1 MIEPLNIG
9 VSNKKEFLNFSNDK
23 DAMNHVVLEDKKED
37 NKTNVKSYSLD
48 EILGGRIPQFIKIDV
63 EGFENNIIEGA
74 KHTLSNQNLFGIIIE
89 LIGGGKWF

>member
-9 VSNKKEFLNFSNDK
+9 VSNKGVLNFSNDK

-48 EILGGRIPQFIKIDV
+48 EILGRIPQFIKIDV

-74 KHTLSNQNLFGIIIE
+74 KHTLSNQICSV
-89 LIGGGKWF
+89 